1 MSLNLWAFF
10 GTGLIFGSFVNVLVH
25 RLPRMVM
32 ASFEPANDD
41 APRFDLNLPASHCP
55 HCHAP
60 LKIKHLLPIMS
71 YVWLKGRC
79 GFCQHPIGW
88 QYPAVELLTALIWVA
103 CGSHWGITSAALC
116 WALFGTGLLALSL
129 IDWQTTLLP
138 DALTQPLL
146 WLGLIASA
154 AQWVPLPLTQ
164 AVWGAAWGY
173 AVLWSVATAFER
185 ITGKQG
191 MGGGDFKLLAAL
203 GAWLGPFALIPLLIL
218 ASCTGA
224 IVGLW
229 LQWRQRL
236 PANGYVPFGPFL
248 AAAGVLLALQDA
260 EQLMQSFGWPT
271 F

>member
-1 MSLNLWAFF
+1 MSLYLWAVF
-10 GTGLIFGSFVNVLVH
+10 GIGLILGSFVNVLVH

-32 ASFEPANDD
+32 ASFEPTRDD
-41 APRFDLNLPASHCP
+41 APRFDLWLPPSHCP

-60 LKIKHLLPIMS
+60 LQIKHLFPVLS
-71 YVWLKGRC
+71 FVWLKGRC
-79 GFCQHPIGW
+79 GFCKYPIGW
-88 QYPAVELLTALIWVA
+88 QYPAVELITGLIWVA
-103 CGSHWGITSAALC
+103 CGWHWSITSAALC

-154 AQWVPLPLTQ
+154 AQWVALPLTQ
-164 AVWGAAWGY
+164 SIWGAVWGYGA
-173 AVLWSVATAFER
+173 LWSVATLFER

-203 GAWLGPFALIPLLIL
+203 GAWLGPVALIPLVIL
-218 ASCTGA
+218 ASSAGA
-224 IVGLW
+224 IVGLS
-229 LQWRQRL
+229 LQRLKRL

-248 AAAGVLLALQDA
+248 AAAGAFLAWQDPVII
-260 EQLMQSFGWPT
+260 MQSLGWPT